1 MTYTNSFF
9 LNFDQDRLISLKV
22 DTNFDLLLYIIL
34 IWLLKVNFWS
44 IFIPRFVCFFA
55 TFFRIE
61 FIKVSRWK
69 FLYDL
74 YIFFFGGP
82 LTCVDESVWWPEMP
96 VAKLWENLKKF
107 FLLFRI
113 QIANLDWWQVGLF
126 IRHERAK
133 TYIKSV
139 KWWFSGVLR
148 KSLIKI
154 IFSCLG

>member
-1 MTYTNSFF
+1 MVYFYPKICFF
-9 LNFDQDRLISLKV
+9 F
-22 DTNFDLLLYIIL
+22 FFFFFWFY
-34 IWLLKVNFWS
+34 LLKFPED
-44 IFIPRFVCFFA
+44 FFFFFA